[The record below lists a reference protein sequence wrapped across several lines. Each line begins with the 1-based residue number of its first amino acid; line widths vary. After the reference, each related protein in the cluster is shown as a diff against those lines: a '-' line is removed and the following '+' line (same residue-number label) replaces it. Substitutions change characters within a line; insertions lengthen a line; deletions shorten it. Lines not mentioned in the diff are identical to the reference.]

1 MPFDLGLK
9 SIGPPQSMI
18 FVDEI
23 FALGNKWKWRKFP
36 ISNVTWRKNVIFIF

>member
-1 MPFDLGLK
+1 MKCQGLFIFAHDMIRMCMPFDLGLK

-23 FALGNKWKWRKFP
+23 FALGNK
-36 ISNVTWRKNVIFIF
+36 